1 MRKLYLFHFLV
12 SLVGAAFWSCWAA
25 TFAIHG
31 ETLEN
36 MALIV
41 AGIYIAQ
48 AIFEIPTGFTADIY
62 GRKRVSI
69 VGFALMGVGFLLVG
83 LVPSVLG
90 AFVGFFVAGFG
101 LTLMSGAVNAWLFG
115 LARDLDEGGL
125 VGQGASQNYFMNTN
139 LVARLAT
146 IAGAFGGIQI
156 LEYYPESFWK
166 IFGVITLVFAA
177 YGVLLERSTTDRSS
191 PEERAEFRF
200 ASLLEYV
207 KQPVLFLTV
216 LSIVLFGLET
226 GIRSLVAQPYV
237 LKIGSGEL
245 IYLAYMQVVFALLRM
260 AGILLFKKLSFFRSA
275 NNQRLAMVASLLIF
289 GLAEILNSQ
298 IRDFWVFISI
308 YGVAVMTLGW
318 HFPLRDDF
326 INSIIPEKL
335 RATLLSVDASAYNFA
350 SAFVLILLS
359 QRIGDEQLFSLW
371 IFGGM
376 AAIASGLV
384 LLSATRFR
392 ASSSL

>member
-1 MRKLYLFHFLV
+1 
-12 SLVGAAFWSCWAA
+12 
-25 TFAIHG
+25 
-31 ETLEN
+31 